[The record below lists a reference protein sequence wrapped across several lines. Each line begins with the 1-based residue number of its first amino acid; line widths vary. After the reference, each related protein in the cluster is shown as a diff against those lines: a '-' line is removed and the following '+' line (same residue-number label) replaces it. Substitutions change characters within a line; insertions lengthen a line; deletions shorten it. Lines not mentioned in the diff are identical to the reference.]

1 MMNRNVSNVLV
12 GLLLLLIAGCGF
24 HLRGAVVL
32 PESLQSIYVQGIDIT
47 QGLGE
52 ELVQSLGDNDVNVVH
67 SYQEGSAV
75 LTVLENKYERRVL
88 SVGSDAKASEYSLYG
103 LVQFK
108 VTDGEGSI
116 LSEAQA
122 VEAMRDYQFDQTQV
136 LGKSEEEDLLREDL
150 NRQLVQSI
158 LRRLSAIK

>member
-1 MMNRNVSNVLV
+1 MNRTLSNVFISFLFIALV
-12 GLLLLLIAGCGF
+12 GCGF
-24 HLRGAVVL
+24 HLRGAVVI
-32 PESLQSIYVQGIDIT
+32 PESLKTIYIQGIDLT

-52 ELVQSLGDNDVNVVH
+52 ELKNALSDNGVNVVK
-67 SYQEGSAV
+67 SYQKDSAI
-75 LTVLENKYERRVL
+75 LTILENKYERRVL

-108 VTDGEGSI
+108 VTDGEGGI
-116 LSEAQA
+116 LSEPQD

-136 LGKSEEEDLLREDL
+136 LGKSDEESSLREDL